1 MRPYLQD
8 VVILRA
14 LGDSDLLGDGQ
25 RVHEVFV
32 WDLMQLLTVI
42 CERIQGGKLYRAVF
56 SPFKK
61 KDSNIWE

>member
-14 LGDSDLLGDGQ
+14 LGDSNLLGDGQ

-32 WDLMQLLTVI
+32 GDLMQLLTVI
-42 CERIQGGKLYRAVF
+42 CERIEEGSYTVPLSVY
-56 SPFKK
+56 S
-61 KDSNIWE
+61 